1 MGGGAA
7 AVGALVGN
15 DGARVGACGEPE
27 EDGHEEEADRVQ
39 LQVQCRARHGRVQGL
54 RVLHELDLD
63 LGDVG
68 LLAILAEEVVR
79 NLRVGEAGLDAL
91 PDSLQW
97 QSLAVW
103 GGAGGGP
110 CRPVVLEDL
119 EVLEHSPH
127 QVLPVDVHNTGPTQR
142 EPRHEP
148 RVEQKDL
155 SAPLVR
161 DDAAA
166 DEPSELN

>member
-1 MGGGAA
+1 M
-7 AVGALVGN
+7 
-15 DGARVGACGEPE
+15 
-27 EDGHEEEADRVQ
+27 H
-39 LQVQCRARHGRVQGL
+39 CRIRCN
-54 RVLHELDLD
+54 E
-63 LGDVG
+63 
-68 LLAILAEEVVR
+68 
-79 NLRVGEAGLDAL
+79 
-91 PDSLQW
+91 W

-103 GGAGGGP
+103 GGAGGSGP

-142 EPRHEP
+142 EPR
-148 RVEQKDL
+148 VEQKDL

-166 DEPSELN
+166 ERTNYNDNRAPSKAVPKYDNKH